1 MEENYLDKV
10 ILSSIDSMSKS
21 KWSWPIG
28 WDVNIK
34 TKFLNECLDWLEEN
48 EHYERCEVIINE
60 KKKLSEK
67 K

>member
-28 WDVNIK
+28 WNKKGKV
-34 TKFLNECLDWLEEN
+34 KFLDECLDWLEQN

-60 KKKLSEK
+60 KEKLSK
-67 K
+67 KK